1 LPADIGAGHGGESTF
16 GDTSDEDMEPMNT
29 TMLGVWSGEERERE
43 RESNKDLQVNKG
55 GLRLIRIETPR

>member
-1 LPADIGAGHGGESTF
+1 MPADIGAGHGGESTF

-43 RESNKDLQVNKG
+43 RESP
-55 GLRLIRIETPR
+55 IRISKSTKEA